1 MPELRPRAPRP
12 AGRVAIARPLV
23 PVVAA
28 LILCLLCRTVAADE
42 PIEQR
47 MDALFGEHER
57 YLAFFQELKD
67 AVIRD
72 DRKAVAGLIHYP
84 LDVFAGR
91 RRTVV
96 RTPAELLKRYHEVF
110 NPNVIRAVTAQE
122 PSALFANWQGV
133 MLGNG
138 QIWFSGVCAG
148 KDRNTPCADK
158 TIKVITVNTKAPGG

>member
-1 MPELRPRAPRP
+1 M
-12 AGRVAIARPLV
+12 AI
-23 PVVAA
+23 VAA
-28 LILCLLCRTVAADE
+28 LILGLLCRTVSADE

-57 YLAFFQELKD
+57 YLAFFQELKG

-84 LDVFAGR
+84 LDVFAGG

-96 RTPAELLKRYHEVF
+96 RTPAELRKRYHEVF
-110 NPNVIRAVTAQE
+110 NENVIRAVTTQE
-122 PSALFANWQGV
+122 PNALFANWQGV

-148 KDRNTPCADK
+148 KDRAEPCADK
-158 TIKVITVNTKAPGG
+158 AIKVITVNTKAPGR